1 MYVRMHGL
9 MVGPN
14 NFISSFGRA
23 LVGGITQGLVID
35 RVEILH
41 SAVGVTY
48 KYLIMLQSQTREF
61 PNRIG
66 LNSIRVELS
75 LQLDLRLIQDA
86 HASSEKATH

>member
-1 MYVRMHGL
+1 

-35 RVEILH
+35 RVEILP

-48 KYLIMLQSQTREF
+48 NYLVYIYLKIMLQSQTREF